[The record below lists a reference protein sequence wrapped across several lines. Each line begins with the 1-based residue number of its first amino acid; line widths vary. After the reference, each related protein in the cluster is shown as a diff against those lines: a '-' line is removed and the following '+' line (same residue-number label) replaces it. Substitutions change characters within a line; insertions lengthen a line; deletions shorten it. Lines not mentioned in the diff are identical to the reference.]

1 MQVIINKHLT
11 DNIWTH
17 LSDDAPIENG
27 NITVSLARWQT
38 DKTDLLKAPGKIG
51 IRLNSTD
58 DLAHLSEDLWHIDLV
73 ALEFAAF
80 TDGRSFSQARL
91 LRDRYQY
98 KGEIRAIGHFMP
110 DQAFYLQRVGVNS
123 FELDSEDQLT
133 ATLNTLEDFSVCYQK
148 GANA

>member
-1 MQVIINKHLT
+1 MQVIINKNLT
-11 DNIWTH
+11 ENSWTH

-27 NITVSLARWQT
+27 NITVSFNRWQN
-38 DKTDLLKAPGKIG
+38 DKADLLKSSGKKG

-58 DLAHLSEDLWHIDLV
+58 DLTLLSEDLPHIDLI

-91 LRDRYQY
+91 LRDRHQY
-98 KGEIRAIGHFMP
+98 HGEIRAMGRFMP

-123 FELDSEDQLT
+123 FELDNEEQLT
-133 ATLNTLEDFSVCYQK
+133 ATLNTLNDFSVHYQ
-148 GANA
+148 